1 MTGPSPGCFSQLEVM
16 MLNVFNVDH
25 LNVSNLLMGA
35 TAVPLTPRGSHKH
48 AKSVHKN
55 QEKK

>member
-1 MTGPSPGCFSQLEVM
+1 MPNPACFSQLAVM

-25 LNVSNLLMGA
+25 LNVSNLIMRA
-35 TAVPLTPRGSHKH
+35 TAMPLIPRSSHKH
-48 AKSVHKN
+48 AKLVHKN